1 MGTRNG
7 DILPWRLQ
15 PRSIPLPELND
26 VRCRPLV
33 VQQSTLS
40 LEAWTSFFVH
50 GEPLELYAGTNHCLD
65 FKADVHSTAFLR
77 WCFKARNASRLKM
90 KMTYSEGYE
99 SDPRSYPLFRT
110 KNDRLDWQ
118 NGHLIG
124 PHDYIVLDI
133 DAGQKTVY
141 EPFWFRTFMVM
152 RLEIA
157 VGEATVT
164 LHSFNA
170 TQANYPMAI
179 KATWENP
186 SELDSKQFWDISV
199 RTLRNCMFDGYSD
212 CPFYEQLQ

>member
-1 MGTRNG
+1 
-7 DILPWRLQ
+7 
-15 PRSIPLPELND
+15 
-26 VRCRPLV
+26 
-33 VQQSTLS
+33 
-40 LEAWTSFFVH
+40 
-50 GEPLELYAGTNHCLD
+50 
-65 FKADVHSTAFLR
+65 
-77 WCFKARNASRLKM
+77 M